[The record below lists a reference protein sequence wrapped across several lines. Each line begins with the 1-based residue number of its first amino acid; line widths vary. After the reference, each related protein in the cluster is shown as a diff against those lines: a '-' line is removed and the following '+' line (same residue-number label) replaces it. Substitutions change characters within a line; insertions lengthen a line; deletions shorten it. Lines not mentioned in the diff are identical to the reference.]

1 MYQQKQPT
9 DYRTLWIV
17 SIVLLAIGIL
27 LTIRLVMLRY
37 VGFALLGVGGV
48 MLVISLANMDKWKDK
63 KDKDKDYRHY
73 N

>member
-1 MYQQKQPT
+1 MYQQKKTP

-17 SIVLLAIGIL
+17 SMALLVLGIL
-27 LTIRLVMLRY
+27 FTFNIALIRP

-48 MLVISLANMDKWKDK
+48 MLVISLANMDKWKDR
-63 KDKDKDYRHY
+63 KDRDDPRHY

>member
-1 MYQQKQPT
+1 MYQQKQAP

-27 LTIRLVMLRY
+27 LTIRLAMLRY

-63 KDKDKDYRHY
+63 KDKDKDFRHF

>member
-1 MYQQKQPT
+1 MYQQKKPP

-17 SIVLLAIGIL
+17 SIVILAIGIL
-27 LTIRLVMLRY
+27 LTINLAMLRPA
-37 VGFALLGVGGV
+37 GFAFLGVGGV

-63 KDKDKDYRHY
+63 KDKDNTKHF

>member
-1 MYQQKQPT
+1 MYQQRKPP

-17 SIVLLAIGIL
+17 SIVLLVVGIL
-27 LTIRLVMLRY
+27 LTFNLAMLRSL
-37 VGFALLGVGGV
+37 GFVMLGVGGV

>member
-9 DYRTLWIV
+9 DYRKLWIV

-27 LTIRLVMLRY
+27 LTVRLAMLRY
-37 VGFALLGVGGV
+37 LGFALLGVGGV
-48 MLVISLANMDKWKDK
+48 MLVISLANMDKWKEK
-63 KDKDKDYRHY
+63 KDKDTDFRHF

>member
-27 LTIRLVMLRY
+27 LTIRLAMLRY

-63 KDKDKDYRHY
+63 KDKDKDFRHY

>member
-17 SIVLLAIGIL
+17 SIVLLVIGIL

>member
-27 LTIRLVMLRY
+27 LTIRLAMLRY

>member
-1 MYQQKQPT
+1 MYQQKKPT

-17 SIVLLAIGIL
+17 SIVLLVIGIL
-27 LTIRLVMLRY
+27 LTINLAMLRSI
-37 VGFALLGVGGV
+37 GFGLLGVGGV
-48 MLVISLANMDKWKDK
+48 MLVISLANMDKWKEK

>member
-17 SIVLLAIGIL
+17 SIVLLAMGIL
-27 LTIRLVMLRY
+27 LTIRLAMLRS

-63 KDKDKDYRHY
+63 KDKDKDFRHY

>member
-1 MYQQKQPT
+1 MYQQKKPT

-17 SIVLLAIGIL
+17 SIVILAIGIL
-27 LTIRLVMLRY
+27 LTINLAMLRPA
-37 VGFALLGVGGV
+37 GFAFLGVGGV

-63 KDKDKDYRHY
+63 KDKDNTKHF

>member
-27 LTIRLVMLRY
+27 LTIRLAMLRY

-63 KDKDKDYRHY
+63 KDKDKDFRHF

>member
-1 MYQQKQPT
+1 MYQQKKPP
-9 DYRTLWIV
+9 DYRTLWII

-27 LTIRLVMLRY
+27 LTINLAILRP

-48 MLVISLANMDKWKDK
+48 MLVISLTNMDKWKDK
-63 KDKDKDYRHY
+63 KDKDKDYKHF

>member
-1 MYQQKQPT
+1 MYQQKKPT

-17 SIVLLAIGIL
+17 SIVILAIGIL
-27 LTIRLVMLRY
+27 LTINLAILRPA
-37 VGFALLGVGGV
+37 GFAFLGVGGV

-63 KDKDKDYRHY
+63 KDKDNTKHF